1 MKAQSM
7 SIIRV
12 GDTVK
17 LIDPRKIQRIGYEV
31 TAQTLLTEVETDP
44 KVIEFCR
51 EQTLTRRSQERVILA
66 IATSRM
72 HHQMKTGAPRKI
84 FYSEIFE
91 YMKGNTYQV
100 EEKKIRYSGTFYH
113 GYSGYSYYGECDYE
127 PAGLDNRLT
136 HICLRLSC
144 AWLIPHDSY
153 DEWEGF
159 WVTTDQVEKV

>member
-1 MKAQSM
+1 MKAQSV
-7 SIIRV
+7 IRV

-31 TAQTLLTEVETDP
+31 TAQTLLTEVEEDP
-44 KVIEFCR
+44 RVMEFCR
-51 EQTLTRRSQERVILA
+51 EQALTRRSQERVILA

-72 HHQMKTGAPRKI
+72 RRQMKTGAPRKI

-91 YMKGNTYQV
+91 HMGGNTYQV

-113 GYSGYSYYGECDYE
+113 GYSGYSYDGEYDYE

-136 HICLRLSC
+136 HICLRLSYNC
-144 AWLIPHDSY
+144 LILHDSY